1 MRYGVVTGVSKGLGE
16 SIAKI
21 LMESGIHVIG
31 ISRSENKSLKE
42 AAQQNNVSFQHF
54 PCDLGDVEAIEQTFA
69 DMSSLIFD
77 EEPSM
82 VYLVNNAAVLDPV
95 DKSMNLDSRELAYH
109 MQVNSLAPMVMTNL
123 FLNKASEEEVPFI
136 GVTITSGA
144 AERPVYGW
152 SAYCSTKA
160 SINMYTKTVAL
171 EQEELK
177 TENKVIAFSPGIMDT
192 QMQEKIRASNKD
204 EFIEVDTFKDYKD
217 RNLLKDT
224 EAVGGVL
231 VDILTDE
238 GSIENGK
245 IYNVKEYY

>member
-16 SIAKI
+16 SVANI
-21 LMESGIHVIG
+21 LMESGVNVIG
-31 ISRSENKSLKE
+31 ISRSKNKSLEE
-42 AAQQNNVSFQHF
+42 AAQQNNVLFQHF
-54 PCDLGDVEAIEQTFA
+54 SCDLGDVDALEETFNKI
-69 DMSSLIFD
+69 SSLIFQ
-77 EEPSM
+77 EEPST

-95 DKSMNLDSRELAYH
+95 DKSMNLDSHELAYH
-109 MQVNSLAPMVMTNL
+109 VQVNSLAPMVMTNL
-123 FLNKASEEEVPFI
+123 FLKKASEEEVPFI

-160 SINMYTKTVAL
+160 GINMYTKTAAL
-171 EQEELK
+171 EQKELK
-177 TENKVIAFSPGIMDT
+177 TQNKVIAFSPGIMDT

-204 EFIEVDTFKDYKD
+204 EFIEVDTFKDYKHK
-217 RNLLKDT
+217 NLLKDT

-238 GSIENGK
+238 SSVENGK
-245 IYNVKEYY
+245 IYNVRDYY

>member
-21 LMESGIHVIG
+21 LMESGVNVIG
-31 ISRSENKSLKE
+31 ISRSKNNFLKE
-42 AAQQNNVSFQHF
+42 AAQQNHVSFQHF
-54 PCDLGDVEAIEQTFA
+54 SCDLGDVDEIEKTVNEV
-69 DMSSLIFD
+69 SGLIFR
-77 EEPSM
+77 EEPSS

-95 DKSMNLDSRELAYH
+95 DKSMNLDNRDLAYH

-123 FLNKASEEEVPFI
+123 FLKKVSEEEVPFI

-152 SAYCSTKA
+152 SAYCSSKA

-177 TENKVIAFSPGIMDT
+177 SESKVIAFSPGIMDT

-204 EFIEVDTFKDYKD
+204 EFIEVDTFKDYKNK
-217 RNLLKDT
+217 NLLKDT
-224 EAVGGVL
+224 DAVGSVL

-238 GSIENGK
+238 ASIENGK
-245 IYNVKEYY
+245 IYHVKDYY